1 MSICNGYNMIYM
13 PQHHRANKDGFVY
26 EHIVVAEEKLGR
38 LLYDEEVV
46 HHINH
51 IRNDNSPDNLMVFAT
66 GSDHTIFHSSG
77 KCELVGDHYIGI
89 RRKNYC
95 KVCGKETTHLT
106 DTYCSHECFNID
118 NRRVERPSKE
128 ELEKLIHTYPFT
140 QIGKMYGLSDNAIRK
155 WCKSY
160 NLPYKRKDLNK

>member
-1 MSICNGYNMIYM
+1 MSTCNGYNMIYM
-13 PQHHRANKDGFVY
+13 PQHHRANKEGFVY

-38 LLYDEEVV
+38 LLYDDEVV

-51 IRNDNSPDNLMVFAT
+51 IRNDNNPDNLMVFAT
-66 GSDHTIFHSSG
+66 NSDHSRFHKTG
-77 KCELVGDHYIGI
+77 LCKLEGDHYIGLDNLKKCSI
-89 RRKNYC
+89 
-95 KVCGKETTHLT
+95 CGKKVNSNQN
-106 DTYCSHECFNID
+106 DYCSHECYNIA
-118 NRRVERPSKE
+118 NRRAIRPSKE

-160 NLPYKRKDLNK
+160 NLPYKKKDLNK

>member
-1 MSICNGYNMIYM
+1 MSTCNGYNMIYM

-51 IRNDNSPDNLMVFAT
+51 IRNDNNPDNLMVFAT
-66 GSDHTIFHSSG
+66 KSDHTIFHDSG

-89 RRKNYC
+89 KRKNYC

-140 QIGKMYGLSDNAIRK
+140 QIGKMYGLSDNAIRR
-155 WCKSY
+155 WCKTY
-160 NLPYKRKDLNK
+160 NLPYRKKDLNK

>member
-1 MSICNGYNMIYM
+1 
-13 PQHHRANKDGFVY
+13 
-26 EHIVVAEEKLGR
+26 
-38 LLYDEEVV
+38 
-46 HHINH
+46 
-51 IRNDNSPDNLMVFAT
+51 MVFAT